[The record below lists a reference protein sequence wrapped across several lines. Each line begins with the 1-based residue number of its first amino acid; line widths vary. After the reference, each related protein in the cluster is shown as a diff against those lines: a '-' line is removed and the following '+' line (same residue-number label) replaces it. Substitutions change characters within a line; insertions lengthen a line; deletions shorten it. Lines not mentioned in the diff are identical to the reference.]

1 MSPTSI
7 LKLNSTAYTPSTDNG
22 TRTHNLD
29 DISVLLS
36 PLSYIG
42 VLVAGEGLEPPSSA
56 YETELETTSS
66 LTRYVVVIKGL
77 EPLTGGL
84 PKPAHETS
92 RCTCITIFVVWGW
105 NRTTGTRRFKS
116 LLYLLSYH
124 TKLLVF
130 PSCQPPIP

>member
-66 LTRYVVVIKGL
+66 LTRYVVVIRGL
-77 EPLTGGL
+77 EPLTGGDPNRL
-84 PKPAHETS
+84 MRPAVAPASQCLWYGNGIE
-92 RCTCITIFVVWGW
+92 
-105 NRTTGTRRFKS
+105 
-116 LLYLLSYH
+116 
-124 TKLLVF
+124 
-130 PSCQPPIP
+130 PSAQGVSTLCSTY

>member
-77 EPLTGGL
+77 EPLTGGDPIRL
-84 PKPAHETS
+84 MRPTLHLHHNVCGMGMES
-92 RCTCITIFVVWGW
+92 NHRH
-105 NRTTGTRRFKS
+105 KS
-116 LLYLLSYH
+116 FRAPCSTY
-124 TKLLVF
+124 
-130 PSCQPPIP
+130 